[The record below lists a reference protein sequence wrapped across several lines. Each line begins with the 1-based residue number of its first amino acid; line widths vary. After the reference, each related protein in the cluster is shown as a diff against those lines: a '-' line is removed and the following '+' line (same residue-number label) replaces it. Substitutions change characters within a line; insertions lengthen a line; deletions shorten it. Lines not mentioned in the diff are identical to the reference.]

1 MAAPLASSIG
11 TKNFSAKFENIL
23 SFFSTYRR
31 YFKHFF
37 LLVDRTS
44 IGIECVI
51 IFHRFSLMYAKY
63 FTVYFR
69 RTIKFDARVANLI
82 LFYSNDCNVN
92 VLRNDNNVARVKS
105 KRIETSICSIINIK
119 LSKPIF
125 GLPMPL
131 HYNTRKI
138 SLNLVCSLLFS
149 HEASPKCRENYGDSL
164 SVIYGIYD
172 VT

>member
-1 MAAPLASSIG
+1 MAAPLASSIK
-11 TKNFSAKFENIL
+11 TKNFSAKFQNIFI
-23 SFFSTYRR
+23 FFSTYRR

-82 LFYSNDCNVN
+82 ILYYSNVN

-125 GLPMPL
+125 GLPML
-131 HYNTRKI
+131 GAAH
-138 SLNLVCSLLFS
+138 LLFS
-149 HEASPKCRENYGDSL
+149 N
-164 SVIYGIYD
+164 
-172 VT
+172 T

>member
-1 MAAPLASSIG
+1 MAAPLASSIK
-11 TKNFSAKFENIL
+11 TKNFSAKFQNIL
-23 SFFSTYRR
+23 IFFSTYRR

-82 LFYSNDCNVN
+82 LYYSNVN

-125 GLPMPL
+125 GLPMLKTLEKTLTCTP
-131 HYNTRKI
+131 HI
-138 SLNLVCSLLFS
+138 LLQV
-149 HEASPKCRENYGDSL
+149 ARA
-164 SVIYGIYD
+164 
-172 VT
+172 

>member
-1 MAAPLASSIG
+1 MAAPLASSIK
-11 TKNFSAKFENIL
+11 TKNFSAKFQNIL
-23 SFFSTYRR
+23 IFFSTYRR

-37 LLVDRTS
+37 LLVDRKT

-51 IFHRFSLMYAKY
+51 IFHRFSFMFAKH

-69 RTIKFDARVANLI
+69 RTIKFNARVANLI
-82 LFYSNDCNVN
+82 LYYSNVN

-125 GLPMPL
+125 GLPMP
-131 HYNTRKI
+131 KQV
-138 SLNLVCSLLFS
+138 LV
-149 HEASPKCRENYGDSL
+149 
-164 SVIYGIYD
+164 SVFITAICI
-172 VT
+172 

>member
-1 MAAPLASSIG
+1 MAAPLASSIK
-11 TKNFSAKFENIL
+11 TKNFSAKFQNIL
-23 SFFSTYRR
+23 IFFSTYRR

-37 LLVDRTS
+37 LLADRTS

-51 IFHRFSLMYAKY
+51 FFHRFSLMYTKY

-69 RTIKFDARVANLI
+69 RTIELDARVANLI
-82 LFYSNDCNVN
+82 LYYSNVIN

-125 GLPMPL
+125 GLPMYKQRCFDHRIGVITEVPL
-131 HYNTRKI
+131 LCTTWHRFYTAHVLGPPP
-138 SLNLVCSLLFS
+138 S
-149 HEASPKCRENYGDSL
+149 
-164 SVIYGIYD
+164 
-172 VT
+172 

>member
-1 MAAPLASSIG
+1 MTNTGTSGTSIK

-51 IFHRFSLMYAKY
+51 IFYRFSFMFANY
-63 FTVYFR
+63 FAVYFR

-82 LFYSNDCNVN
+82 LYYIILYYSNVN

-119 LSKPIF
+119 LSTPIF
-125 GLPMPL
+125 GLPML
-131 HYNTRKI
+131 I
-138 SLNLVCSLLFS
+138 LNYAWLTLQ
-149 HEASPKCRENYGDSL
+149 
-164 SVIYGIYD
+164 
-172 VT
+172 

>member
-1 MAAPLASSIG
+1 MAAPLASSIK
-11 TKNFSAKFENIL
+11 TKNFSAKFQNIL
-23 SFFSTYRR
+23 IFFSTYRR

-51 IFHRFSLMYAKY
+51 IFHRFSLMYANY

-69 RTIKFDARVANLI
+69 RTIKFDARVANLV
-82 LFYSNDCNVN
+82 LYYSNVN

-125 GLPMPL
+125 GLPM
-131 HYNTRKI
+131 TRAVSAI
-138 SLNLVCSLLFS
+138 
-149 HEASPKCRENYGDSL
+149 H
-164 SVIYGIYD
+164 
-172 VT
+172 